1 MENFFLLVFHTHT
14 GLKKLSKGLYDSQT
28 QIVPHQKKSKRISL
42 KVKEIVR
49 KQNQTAEERQIAKSK
64 DNEEHICTNTQT
76 KKNKK
81 KTPRGTFHHTGTS
94 WFYIPGSTL
103 PSIVHPMDVEISYL
117 VPSRL

>member
-1 MENFFLLVFHTHT
+1 LRKELHD
-14 GLKKLSKGLYDSQT
+14 DSPSL
-28 QIVPHQKKSKRISL
+28 IPHPKKSKRISL
-42 KVKEIVR
+42 KVKERVR
-49 KQNQTAEERQIAKSK
+49 KPNQTAEERQIAKSK

-81 KTPRGTFHHTGTS
+81 KTPRGTCHHTGTS

-103 PSIVHPMDVEISYL
+103 LSIVHPMDVEISYL